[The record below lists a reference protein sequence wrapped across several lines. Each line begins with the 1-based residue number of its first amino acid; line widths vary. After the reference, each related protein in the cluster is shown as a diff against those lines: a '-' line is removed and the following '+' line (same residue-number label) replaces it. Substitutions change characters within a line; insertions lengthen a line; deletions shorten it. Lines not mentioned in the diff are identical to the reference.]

1 MIAIAPT
8 ASDKTMHKP
17 LNSALLALLATL
29 CLTPNAQA
37 GKIVLANDEWPLS
50 NTGFLYS
57 PTAKTFATNL
67 AQWFSDGDP
76 GKFHAYSNNFSFTG
90 SSLAAAI
97 ASTGNTWTTG
107 LDINF
112 DLQTLLN
119 YDAIFLGG
127 NPADNNVLIDYVNA
141 GGNVYLAAGTGGWGK
156 NNPAGEAAAWNQFL
170 NYFNLGLAS
179 TWNTPINQ
187 NISIDSSLPIF
198 NGVKTLFNDLGNGVF
213 ELDPSNPATVSN
225 NLYAVY
231 DSSKIPVV
239 TAPEP
244 TPTSAPTATPEA
256 TENTPPEIITR
267 RYTVP
272 GTADPWLAGMP
283 VGATA
288 SASNGYP
295 ADVAPAQS
303 PVLISNLPLIVGNLL
318 TFNVSGS
325 VNNVFSP
332 SSSTPDGG
340 SGVYHFNGAENGI
353 SNIFAPVNSLV
364 GVFLG
369 AEQPNFSAAPDL
381 LNFGT
386 QSSENYHTLA
396 PLIKQVFLIGDG
408 KTNTGIPQQIVVPE
422 GATQLALGTM
432 DGHGW
437 YNNWGAFDVEV
448 TERSPVQVPEPNSII
463 GSLAFG
469 ALCIG
474 FRFTKKQHRKNSKT
488 ILN

>member
-1 MIAIAPT
+1 
-8 ASDKTMHKP
+8 MHKP
-17 LNSALLALLATL
+17 LYAAFLALAATLSLAT
-29 CLTPNAQA
+29 NAQA

-97 ASTGNTWTTG
+97 ANTGNTWTTG

-187 NISIDSSLPIF
+187 NIPIDSSLPIF
-198 NGVKTLFNDLGNGVF
+198 NQVKALFNDLGNGVF
-213 ELDPSNPATVSN
+213 ELDPSNPATASN

-231 DSSKIPVV
+231 DSSQIPVV

-244 TPTSAPTATPEA
+244 TPTSVSTATPEA

-267 RYTVP
+267 HYTVP

-283 VGATA
+283 AGSTA

-295 ADVAPAQS
+295 ADVAFAQS
-303 PVLISNLPLIVGNLL
+303 PVILSDLPLIVGNLL
-318 TFNVSGS
+318 TFNVFGS
-325 VNNVFSP
+325 VNNTPSP
-332 SSSTPDGG
+332 SSLTPDGG
-340 SGVYHFNGAENGI
+340 SITYHFNGVENGI
-353 SNIFAPVNSLV
+353 SNISAPVNSLV

-369 AEQPNFSAAPDL
+369 AEQPNFSTAPDL

-386 QSSENYHTLA
+386 QSSQNYLSLA
-396 PLIKQVFLIGDG
+396 PLVKQVFFIGDG
-408 KTNTGIPQQIVVPE
+408 RTNTGAVQKIIVPE

-448 TERSPVQVPEPNSII
+448 TEQTSQQVPEPNSII
-463 GSLAFG
+463 GSLVFG

-474 FRFTKKQHRKNSKT
+474 FRFKKKGNQKCEKSVLLATNFTGIGVIK
-488 ILN
+488 